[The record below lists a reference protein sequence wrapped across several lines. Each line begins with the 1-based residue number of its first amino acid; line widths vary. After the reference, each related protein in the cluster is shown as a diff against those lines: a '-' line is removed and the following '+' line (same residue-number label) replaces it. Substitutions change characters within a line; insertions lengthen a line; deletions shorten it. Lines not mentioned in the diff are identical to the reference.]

1 MKTVRFSFLKR
12 NWCYGA
18 YECLMPGDQSGT
30 YVKAEVAEELLE
42 ALESLVAAMVE
53 YEYGADGEPPYK
65 HREMMRQARA
75 AIATAKGE

>member
-30 YVKAEVAEELLE
+30 YVKAEVAAGLLE
-42 ALESLVAAMVE
+42 SCQKLVDAMI
-53 YEYGADGEPPYK
+53 EYGMDVDGPAPEK
-65 HREMMRQARA
+65 HIEMMRQARA